1 VKREQRRAVLE
12 GIIASDD
19 PKVTGGDRL
28 KALEQ
33 LERLE
38 EQERQEEL
46 RRGPTDLRPKGDDEA
61 LAEVDQLLAAHVFAL
76 GYGGG
81 HPETET
87 PFPRTNKAIAEI
99 CAFWSAKGA
108 KLGPPEAAQQ
118 PGEGWDDSEPAEE
131 ASSAASGRSYAEGT
145 AVEEEPRAPKAWGDV
160 LPRRTGGRINI

>member
-38 EQERQEEL
+38 EQEREEERQEQL
-46 RRGPTDLRPKGDDEA
+46 RKLNERPEGPDEA
-61 LAEVDQLLAAHVFAL
+61 LAELDRNLAAHVFAM

-81 HPETET
+81 HPETT
-87 PFPRTNKAIAEI
+87 TDFPVTCAAIAEI
-99 CAFWSAKGA
+99 CAWWRKKGA
-108 KLGPPEAAQQ
+108 ELGPAEADVRSVEA
-118 PGEGWDDSEPAEE
+118 GDDSPA
-131 ASSAASGRSYAEGT
+131 G
-145 AVEEEPRAPKAWGDV
+145 
-160 LPRRTGGRINI
+160 